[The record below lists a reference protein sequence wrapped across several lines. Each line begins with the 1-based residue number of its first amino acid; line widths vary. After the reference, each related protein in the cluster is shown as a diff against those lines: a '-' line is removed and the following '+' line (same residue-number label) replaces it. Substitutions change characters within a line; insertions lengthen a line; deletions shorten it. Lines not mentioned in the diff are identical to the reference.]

1 MNLKNK
7 LHKMFNFLLCSLQI
21 HKIEVC
27 LNLCYI
33 FIKARELYRQKIHF
47 FCLMHTWEYTIIWI
61 IAHLKPQRITDCLH
75 KNVEEVN
82 QVYLPDLGHT
92 CRSEDKRDSLSKYAA
107 VWELWLPHLV
117 PLEPRLTKH
126 HHLGYWNTF
135 FCTWISSSS
144 SNKIMAFRRQREY
157 KVIFIYLD
165 CIETIQGNSALPSP
179 QLTDLIY
186 TLISTTSS
194 HPLGVL

>member
-1 MNLKNK
+1 
-7 LHKMFNFLLCSLQI
+7 
-21 HKIEVC
+21 
-27 LNLCYI
+27 
-33 FIKARELYRQKIHF
+33 
-47 FCLMHTWEYTIIWI
+47 
-61 IAHLKPQRITDCLH
+61 
-75 KNVEEVN
+75 
-82 QVYLPDLGHT
+82 VYLPDLGHT

-179 QLTDLIY
+179 QLTDLLY
-186 TLISTTSS
+186 LNSPPPPFPSFPLPPYYLFLPQLGMYFSS
-194 HPLGVL
+194 VLTVSNLRVIADSPSSGHSPPDASHTQKSLGLQKGGVAINLKVLKFLVSQ